1 MRAVVTTLAVVA
13 AFAVGVYVGIRYERE
28 PGPLPAGGVWLTKGP
43 AGQAGADEQ
52 QWSNCGVAVRPDLS
66 DELVICRADGRYQC
80 YSPGDSL
87 DPETWVQLEWNPRCS
102 RARDI
107 LVAKRVIM
115 SL

>member
-80 YSPGDSL
+80 YSPGDSW
-87 DPETWVQLEWNPRCS
+87 TRKRGRSWNGTLAVPAPVTSWLRS
-102 RARDI
+102 A
-107 LVAKRVIM
+107 
-115 SL
+115 